1 MCLCALSLYLQTL
14 RRLDYSNSKPL
25 IETWVDTP
33 FGINALNLIK
43 TQLKDRLDTATPP
56 APQAAPAGAAPPS
69 SPPEATVVDTPAST
83 STAEPAAAPV
93 PPLVVAPTLLAAPAP
108 LDVAPAAAP
117 AAQHAP
123 HSPVAAA
130 GPGTLPTPLRSLPLA
145 EALKLEAPASKAP
158 TAPLS
163 PPPLAAAAS
172 PAAVSSSPGK
182 LQPKGLSQAESES
195 AAAGKLSMGEIKVV
209 PPSSSTRSHIH
220 APRRR
225 TPLWQC
231 WRRQAQHTLTAHAA
245 GLQYSKAPLKAP
257 CGTSST
263 ASHLP
268 SSAGNE
274 S

>member
-14 RRLDYSNSKPL
+14 RRLDYSSSKPL

-33 FGINALNLIK
+33 FGNNALNLIK

-56 APQAAPAGAAPPS
+56 APQAAPAEAAPPS

-130 GPGTLPTPLRSLPLA
+130 GPGTLPTPLRSLPP
-145 EALKLEAPASKAP
+145 PASKAP

-274 S
+274 G